1 MQSHRSAPHGWAQAN
16 VRVAGFASMRRWKS
30 ARCPGGGST
39 ASAGSVCSR
48 RRWREAHAISL
59 AFHRKLEN
67 GYTGMGRGVSFEI
80 EDIVAEVRGMVA
92 RCRQCIDVLCILWW
106 QLKEV
111 TGRSEIVQ

>member
-1 MQSHRSAPHGWAQAN
+1 MGRHRQTYESLDLLACKDGN
-16 VRVAGFASMRRWKS
+16 RRDVRE
-30 ARCPGGGST
+30 GGST

-67 GYTGMGRGVSFEI
+67 GYMGMGRGVSFEI

-92 RCRQCIDVLCILWW
+92 RCRQCVDVLCILWW